1 MVNNQGVV
9 LDSNFI
15 ISYFD
20 SKDANHEKAE
30 SLWKDLAKDFFFD
43 KIYVS
48 SISLYEVIIIL
59 TQNGFSEEEIKDIYF
74 QIGTLFRAIT
84 FSDIS
89 CFRHIRNFVN
99 NYSDSARQILRTND
113 FIISSLAIDFDAKLV
128 TFDTK
133 MIKKIEEFYP
143 NLIYK
148 PNV

>member
-89 CFRHIRNFVN
+89 CFRHARNFAAEVN
-99 NYSDSARQILRTND
+99 SGSVLRTND

>member
-30 SLWKDLAKDFFFD
+30 SLWKDLAKDFLFD
-43 KIYVS
+43 KIYIS
-48 SISLYEVIIIL
+48 SISLYEVMIIL

-74 QIGTLFRAIT
+74 QIGTLFRVLT

-89 CFRHIRNFVN
+89 CFRHARNFAIE
-99 NYSDSARQILRTND
+99 ARPGSILRTND